1 MNLDVDA
8 QITCGLFWNTK
19 KKKKKIGNHSQ
30 RKASEHLIYSVSQL
44 KKKKKNIYSVQGRS
58 MKTSLGCNYFD
69 SKYQTDR
76 HED

>member
-19 KKKKKIGNHSQ
+19 KKKKNGNHSQ

-44 KKKKKNIYSVQGRS
+44 KKEKRKRYTLHEEGAWKHPS
-58 MKTSLGCNYFD
+58 GCN
-69 SKYQTDR
+69 
-76 HED
+76 

>member
-1 MNLDVDA
+1 MLMPKLHVVYFE
-8 QITCGLFWNTK
+8 IP

-58 MKTSLGCNYFD
+58 MKTSL
-69 SKYQTDR
+69 R
-76 HED
+76 V